1 MILFSIENL
10 TIEEIAAMRQALNV
24 IDIKGSSAQFIALLQ
39 NKLDNE
45 INTAHQ
51 ILKQAETTKYQ
62 DTVEI
67 EKSQPIEKSSHKS
80 KS

>member
-24 IDIKGSSAQFIALLQ
+24 IDIKGSSAQFIASLQ
-39 NKLDNE
+39 NKLDSE

-51 ILKQAETTKYQ
+51 ILKQDEAKKSQ
-62 DTVEI
+62 GVVEI
-67 EKSQPIEKSSHKS
+67 EKTPPVRKSTHKT

>member
-24 IDIKGSSAQFIALLQ
+24 IDIKGSSAQFIASLQ
-39 NKLDNE
+39 NKLDSE

-51 ILKQAETTKYQ
+51 ILKQEEAKKSQ
-62 DTVEI
+62 GIVEI
-67 EKSQPIEKSSHKS
+67 EKSEPTKKLTRKS

>member
-24 IDIKGSSAQFIALLQ
+24 IDIKVHLHNLLLHYKI
-39 NKLDNE
+39 KLDSE

-51 ILKQAETTKYQ
+51 IFKTRR
-62 DTVEI
+62 
-67 EKSQPIEKSSHKS
+67 S
-80 KS
+80 KKIFKV